1 MRVTVWPV
9 VVATTVFVM
18 AAAIAAGCSS
28 SSSAPPASVADASPE
43 ADDDG
48 GGPNGCHVDAS
59 LTVFAE
65 SDASAAGCA
74 SCINDNCNQSVLT
87 CASDCVCINLF
98 TCLFDF
104 DASTDATAAEAVNA
118 CAGKSGLSLLNNPG
132 VRGLA
137 NCYSGPCLTPCG
149 AVFAVDGGDD
159 APAEAAADESGSDS
173 GSEAGS
179 VLDAPNGG

>member
-1 MRVTVWPV
+1 V
-9 VVATTVFVM
+9 
-18 AAAIAAGCSS
+18 S
-28 SSSAPPASVADASPE
+28 DASPE
-43 ADDDG
+43 AAVDD

-74 SCINDNCNQSVLT
+74 SCINDNCNPAVLT

-104 DASTDATAAEAVNA
+104 DASADATAAEAVNF
-118 CAGKSGLSLLNNPG
+118 CAGASGLSLLNNPG

-137 NCYSGPCLTPCG
+137 NCYSGPCLAPCS

-159 APAEAAADESGSDS
+159 EPAEAMAADS
-173 GSEAGS
+173 GSAADSSIAADSSGGDGSDAGS
-179 VLDAPNGG
+179 VPDAPSGG